1 MGLKI
6 AFAASKAAFNSSK
19 VSTVVKNLAFLS
31 IPKVVKGF
39 KEMFSCIFM
48 GQNFSCELK
57 KILCHCEMELL
68 KQLLKY
74 ERN

>member
-1 MGLKI
+1 
-6 AFAASKAAFNSSK
+6 
-19 VSTVVKNLAFLS
+19 VKNFAFLS